1 MKKLINLTVY
11 DAKNMICVWNE
22 KNPDEGWECG
32 IALDDADCGFMIP
45 RYYVVGV
52 YDDGSSAAAGI
63 FDLTDI
69 NQSAD
74 ELDNDLFLYNE
85 FAHKVDIYAARAFV
99 NHERGNSGCSE
110 REVKDTVFEL
120 LLKSGVEIDNDA
132 RKYLANYPI

>member
-22 KNPDEGWECG
+22 KDPDAGWECG

-69 NQSAD
+69 NQSED
-74 ELDNDLFLYNE
+74 EFGSNLFLYNE
-85 FAHKVDIYAARAFV
+85 FAYTVDIHAARAFV

-110 REVKDTVFEL
+110 REVKDTVYEL
-120 LLKSGVEIDNDA
+120 LLKSGVKIEEEA
-132 RKYLANYPI
+132 RKYLTS

>member
-69 NQSAD
+69 NQSED
-74 ELDNDLFLYNE
+74 EFDSNLFLYNE
-85 FAHKVDIYAARAFV
+85 FAYTVDINAARAFV

-110 REVKDTVFEL
+110 RGAKDTVFEL
-120 LLKSGVEIDNDA
+120 LLKSGVKIEDEA
-132 RKYLANYPI
+132 RNYLIS

>member
-1 MKKLINLTVY
+1 MAKLINLTVY

-22 KNPDEGWECG
+22 KDPDEGWESG

-63 FDLTDI
+63 FKLTDI
-69 NQSAD
+69 NQSGG
-74 ELDNDLFLYNE
+74 EYDNGLFLFNE
-85 FAHKVDIYAARAFV
+85 FAYRIDIYAARAFV
-99 NHERGNSGCSE
+99 NHERGDSGCSK
-110 REVKDTVFEL
+110 REAKDTVYEL

-132 RKYLANYPI
+132 RKYLTA

>member
-1 MKKLINLTVY
+1 MKKLINLNVY

-22 KNPDEGWECG
+22 KNPDEGWKCG

-52 YDDGSSAAAGI
+52 YDNGSSAAAGI

-69 NQSAD
+69 NQSED
-74 ELDNDLFLYNE
+74 EFDSDLFLYNE
-85 FAHKVDIYAARAFV
+85 FAYTVNINAARAFV

-110 REVKDTVFEL
+110 KEARDTVYEL
-120 LLKSGVEIDNDA
+120 LLKSGVEIEEEA
-132 RKYLANYPI
+132 RQYLIS

>member
-22 KNPDEGWECG
+22 KNPDEGWKCG
-32 IALDDADCGFMIP
+32 IALNDADCGFMIP

-69 NQSAD
+69 NQSED
-74 ELDNDLFLYNE
+74 EFDSDLFLYKE
-85 FAHKVDIYAARAFV
+85 FAYTVDINAARAFV
-99 NHERGNSGCSE
+99 NHERGNSGCNE
-110 REVKDTVFEL
+110 KEARDTVYEL
-120 LLKSGVEIDNDA
+120 LLKSGVKIEDEA
-132 RKYLANYPI
+132 RNYLTY

>member
-1 MKKLINLTVY
+1 MKKLINLNVY

-52 YDDGSSAAAGI
+52 YDNGSSAAAGI

-69 NQSAD
+69 NQSED
-74 ELDNDLFLYNE
+74 EFDSDLFLYNE
-85 FAHKVDIYAARAFV
+85 FAYTVNINAARAFV

-110 REVKDTVFEL
+110 KEARDTVYEL
-120 LLKSGVEIDNDA
+120 LLKSGVEIEEEA
-132 RKYLANYPI
+132 RQYLIS